1 MVDFK
6 PKEDMGMMFIQAV
19 TQATKSI
26 SQFSQHLYALIC
38 GKIVFRTDNHF
49 YYQLSRGALG
59 SIENRKTTLKITQNR
74 KTVIDFNQK
83 RKPNTKPS

>member
-19 TQATKSI
+19 THATKSI
-26 SQFSQHLYALIC
+26 SQFSQHLYALIW
-38 GKIVFRTDNHF
+38 GKIVFRTDNHL

-59 SIENRKTTLKITQNR
+59 SIENRKTALKITQNR

-83 RKPNTKPS
+83 RKPNTKLS

>member
-38 GKIVFRTDNHF
+38 GKRVFHTDNHL
-49 YYQLSRGALG
+49 YYQLSRGTLG
-59 SIENRKTTLKITQNR
+59 SIENRKTALKITQSR
-74 KTVIDFNQK
+74 KTVIDFNQN
-83 RKPNTKPS
+83 RKPKTKPS

>member
-38 GKIVFRTDNHF
+38 GKRVFHTDNHL
-49 YYQLSRGALG
+49 YYQLSRGTLG
-59 SIENRKTTLKITQNR
+59 SIENR